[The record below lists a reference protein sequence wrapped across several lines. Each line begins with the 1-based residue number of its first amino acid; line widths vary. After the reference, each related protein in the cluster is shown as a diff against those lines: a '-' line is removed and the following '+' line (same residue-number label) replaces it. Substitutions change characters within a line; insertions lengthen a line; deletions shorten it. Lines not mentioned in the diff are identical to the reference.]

1 MELVIA
7 HRHDRSPHAT
17 VFRHPLLALAM
28 AQIDDILPPFI
39 SSQTTKLVVLTLVL
53 LIVTLVLVTL
63 ATRD

>member
-1 MELVIA
+1 
-7 HRHDRSPHAT
+7 
-17 VFRHPLLALAM
+17 M